1 MSLNRN
7 GRKQKLL
14 MAVAAAAFICGS
26 DFALAQRGEGGAGM
40 QGGAGVQGGERG
52 GARED
57 SGRSGGTQRAQ
68 PGTRERGGAEQ
79 KGSNAR
85 GAQGPERRDLAP
97 GERGSNTRGAQG
109 PERGRGTT
117 GQGMDRTQERSGTT
131 SREQRG
137 RDRSEGSTTGQSD
150 RRDRTTGQSDRR
162 EGSTD
167 RRDRS
172 TTERGDRERGDRTRS
187 ETNVNV
193 EINEQQRSRIRDVVV
208 SRRNIPR
215 VSNVNFDI
223 RVGTVV
229 PRTVRFVTV
238 PEEIV
243 TIYPRFRR
251 HRIVIVGDEILIID
265 PVTFRIVA
273 VLPA

>member
-7 GRKQKLL
+7 SRKQMLL

-26 DFALAQRGEGGAGM
+26 DFALAQRGEAGGGAQGGASM
-40 QGGAGVQGGERG
+40 QGGAGAQGGERG
-52 GARED
+52 GARQ
-57 SGRSGGTQRAQ
+57 GGPAATQRSQ
-68 PGTRERGGAEQ
+68 PGMSQQRGAEP
-79 KGSNAR
+79 KGSNMR
-85 GAQGPERRDLAP
+85 GAQGPERRSLTP
-97 GERGSNTRGAQG
+97 GERGSNAREAQG

-117 GQGMDRTQERSGTT
+117 GQGSDRTRERSNTT
-131 SREQRG
+131 SREQR
-137 RDRSEGSTTGQSD
+137 DRSSTTGQSERRFEGTTGQSD
-150 RRDRTTGQSDRR
+150 RRSEGSRDRT
-162 EGSTD
+162 
-167 RRDRS
+167 DRS
-172 TTERGDRERGDRTRS
+172 TTVGRTERT
-187 ETNVNV
+187 NV
-193 EINEQQRSRIRDVVV
+193 EINEQQRSRIREVVV

-243 TIYPRFRR
+243 SIYPRFRR
-251 HRIVIVGDEILIID
+251 HRIVIVGDEILIVD
-265 PVTFRIVA
+265 PVTLRIVA